1 MQKTETICD
10 DNGVQIAVTYTVE
23 KSPPHFEECH
33 GRHNVGSLTETTIQG
48 VSLVIGGHAVDITTA
63 VRAQQMEC
71 IHSKLNP

>member
-48 VSLVIGGHAVDITTA
+48 VSLVIGGHAVDVKPLLTHD
-63 VRAQQMEC
+63 QFEF